1 MRKTSSFRASLLAV
15 GGGIAQALTAGLPA
29 HASGFGLREGS
40 PDWIGTG
47 TAGDEAKAYDASTAW
62 TNPAGMALL
71 EDDQF
76 DGAISLIAPAIHF
89 RGNATTP
96 DGLPVDGSQG
106 GNDIAPAAAGVN
118 FGVLTLGPNWRVGF
132 SVTAPFGERTAYPED
147 FVGRYQGLVS
157 SITDI
162 NFGLA
167 VSYKVNDHFS
177 IGGGPSFDYFDAR
190 LTQALYAGQLS
201 QFTGQDPIAD
211 VHGNSLG
218 VGYNIGIL
226 YRLDDA
232 TRIGADYHSRIR
244 HSITLSQTVSIPA
257 IYGALDPGIVPVL
270 QAVNSAATTSI
281 TLPDDLAVGIYHQ
294 MTPRLALVGSVQ
306 WTDWS
311 LLNTINITPTNGTPG
326 TVIQERWRNTW
337 LVAAG
342 ANYQLTNKLMLQG
355 GAAYDESPVDDNN
368 RSVRVPDADH
378 YDLGAGVQ
386 YQLLPAARLEL
397 GYLHVFSHGGNINN
411 SATASAGTIIGRYDI
426 SDNSVTLGLHVV
438 F

>member
-1 MRKTSSFRASLLAV
+1 MKIASTLWASLLAA
-15 GGGIAQALTAGLPA
+15 GGGVVLALVAGLPA
-29 HASGFGLREGS
+29 YASGCGLREGS

-71 EDDQF
+71 DQDQF

-89 RGNATTP
+89 RGSATTP
-96 DGLPVDGSQG
+96 DGATVPGSQG

-118 FGVLTLGPNWRVGF
+118 FGVLALGPDWRIGF

-167 VSYKVNDHFS
+167 VSYKINDQLS
-177 IGGGPSFDYFDAR
+177 IGAGPNFDYFDAR

-201 QFTGQDPIAD
+201 QLTGQDPIAD

-226 YRLDDA
+226 YKLDDA

-244 HSITLSQTVSIPA
+244 HNLTTSQTVAIPA
-257 IYGALDPGIVPVL
+257 IYGALDPAIVPVL
-270 QAVNSAATTSI
+270 QAANTAATTSI
-281 TLPDDLAVGIYHQ
+281 TLPDDLSIGIYHQ
-294 MTPRLALVGSVQ
+294 MTPRLALMGSVQ

-326 TVIQERWRNTW
+326 TVIEEHWRNTW

-342 ANYQLTNKLMLQG
+342 ANYQLTDKLMLQSG
-355 GAAYDESPVDDNN
+355 FAYDESPVDDEN

-386 YQLLPAARLEL
+386 YQLLPAARVEL
-397 GYLHVFSHGGNINN
+397 GYLHVFSRGGNINN
-411 SATASAGTIIGRYDI
+411 SSTPASGTIIGRYDI